1 MCASKELLTEVTELK
16 EKFNK
21 EYNNINKKQSIA
33 DKKIQDLLHK
43 VELHS
48 FSASEGYKLA
58 RMIKDARL
66 EKRFISDERSK
77 LNKIKRIFSFDE
89 SKYSKILSN
98 QIQTLNNRTY
108 TPRILKD
115 LF

>member
-1 MCASKELLTEVTELK
+1 MCVSKELLAESIELK

-21 EYNNINKKQSIA
+21 EHTKLKEKQSIA

-66 EKRFISDERSK
+66 ERRVVNNEIIK
-77 LNKIKRIFSFDE
+77 LGKIKKIFSFDE
-89 SKYSKILSN
+89 IKYSKVLSN

>member
-1 MCASKELLTEVTELK
+1 
-16 EKFNK
+16 
-21 EYNNINKKQSIA
+21 
-33 DKKIQDLLHK
+33 

-66 EKRFISDERSK
+66 ERRFISDERSK
-77 LNKIKRIFSFDE
+77 LNKIKRIFSFDG

-108 TPRILKD
+108 TPRILKG